1 MGATTGV
8 TWLCACVRYWLYL
21 GTSELVLV
29 LQCLHWYLL
38 KDCQSRSLKN
48 ISQFVHTLS
57 VLSTQD
63 KNSKN
68 RECNSR
74 QYWLYL
80 GTSELVRV
88 LQCLHWYLLKDC
100 QSKSLKNIS
109 QFVHTLSVLSTQ
121 DKNSKNRECNSRQPV
136 TEKNLFSF
144 GF

>member
-1 MGATTGV
+1 M
-8 TWLCACVRYWLYL
+8 
-21 GTSELVLV
+21 

-121 DKNSKNRECNSRQPV
+121 DKNSKNREYNSRQPV

>member
-8 TWLCACVRYWLYL
+8 IWLCACVRYWLYL
-21 GTSELVLV
+21 GTSELVRV

-68 RECNSR
+68 RECNTVVGNIG
-74 QYWLYL
+74 Y
-80 GTSELVRV
+80 TSEPRS
-88 LQCLHWYLLKDC
+88 WYVC
-100 QSKSLKNIS
+100 
-109 QFVHTLSVLSTQ
+109 
-121 DKNSKNRECNSRQPV
+121 
-136 TEKNLFSF
+136 FSAYI
-144 GF
+144 GIY